1 MVFLAS
7 NCNCCITMDRRAHG
21 RSDQTWQGKDLDT
34 YGDDLAELVARLYL
48 RDAIQVG
55 HSTGGG
61 VVTRYIGRHGARR
74 IARVVLIR
82 AK

>member
-7 NCNCCITMDRRAHG
+7 NGYRGITMDRRGHG

-34 YGDDLAELVARLYL
+34 YADDLTELVAKLDL

-61 VVTRYIGRHGARR
+61 VVTRYIGRHGAKRF
-74 IARVVLIR
+74 AKAVLIS